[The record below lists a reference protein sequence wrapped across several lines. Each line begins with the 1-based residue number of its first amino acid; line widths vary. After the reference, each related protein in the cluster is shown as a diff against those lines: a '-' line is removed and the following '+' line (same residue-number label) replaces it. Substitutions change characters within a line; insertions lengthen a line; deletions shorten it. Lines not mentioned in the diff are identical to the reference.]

1 MFLWTASTRTRV
13 RASSRR
19 AVAAARARA
28 FVKTH
33 QTVPVECVYF
43 TLCTFYL
50 DLSQFLEKLKLSI
63 KFTMKD
69 LK

>member
-33 QTVPVECVYF
+33 RTVPVECVSF

-63 KFTMKD
+63 KFIMKD